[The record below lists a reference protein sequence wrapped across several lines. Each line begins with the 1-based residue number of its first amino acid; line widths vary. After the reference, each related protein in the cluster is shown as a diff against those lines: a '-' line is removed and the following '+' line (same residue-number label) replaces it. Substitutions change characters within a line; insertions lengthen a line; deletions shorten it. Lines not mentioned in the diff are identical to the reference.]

1 MSMAPPAMTC
11 GRGMNFY
18 ARDAASTEAEAAET
32 YISKMSFPGAV
43 VAVHGSRV
51 LGVGTGCL
59 DWSRVCLKERK
70 R

>member
-1 MSMAPPAMTC
+1 
-11 GRGMNFY
+11 MNFY
-18 ARDAASTEAEAAET
+18 ARDAPSTEAEAAET

-43 VAVHGSRV
+43 VAVHSSRV

>member
-1 MSMAPPAMTC
+1 MIY
-11 GRGMNFY
+11 RRVMNFCS
-18 ARDAASTEAEAAET
+18 RDAVNTEVEVAET